1 MKKQRGFICSAIAM
15 AVMVG
20 IVMLP
25 PHALSVSTTAMGA
38 SEDSSDNKVII
49 LAALTQEQAARC
61 EQEKKA
67 LEAEWN
73 NCKDDA
79 CRREVQKRI
88 DAHNANCQ

>member
-1 MKKQRGFICSAIAM
+1 MKKQRGFLCSAIAM

-25 PHALSVSTTAMGA
+25 PHALSASTTTLGS
-38 SEDSSDNKVII
+38 SEDSSAKKVII
-49 LAALTQEQAARC
+49 LALTQEQMERC
-61 EQEKKA
+61 KQEKEA

-73 NCKDDA
+73 QCKDDA

-88 DAHNANCQ
+88 DAHNRNCQ

>member
-1 MKKQRGFICSAIAM
+1 MFSAIAM
-15 AVMVG
+15 AVMFG

-25 PHALSVSTTAMGA
+25 PHALSASTTAMGTP
-38 SEDSSDNKVII
+38 EDSSFKKVII
-49 LAALTQEQAARC
+49 LALTQEQAARC

-73 NCKDDA
+73 QCKDDA